1 MIKPDEELT
10 DVMLLDL
17 AKKFSTE
24 MAVHT
29 LAEKGL
35 GIDVSVVRTS
45 LYNHNRDI
53 NMAMHDVLRQ
63 WRLSQLDAH
72 EAYVTLYE
80 ALVHVG
86 MSDLTTVLRQE
97 R

>member
-1 MIKPDEELT
+1 
-10 DVMLLDL
+10 
-17 AKKFSTE
+17 

-29 LAEKGL
+29 LAEEGL
-35 GIDVSVVRTS
+35 RMDVSVVRTS

-72 EAYVTLYE
+72 EAYATLYE
-80 ALVHVG
+80 ALPQVG

-97 R
+97 Q